1 MVEHYLDTVGVTGSN
16 PVSRTMFIMRI
27 SVIVFFLFIVT
38 AGSGFALTPNLP
50 AGTLGSGTVVNTQF
64 GPIPDGVRY
73 APSPAI
79 PSSSETGRGVYV
91 IEISV
96 ARGIADNVRVLQSS
110 GSKTLDDAAVAALL
124 KWRFKPRAFYK
135 LTVPI
140 EFLSSGRVRV
150 GS

>member
-1 MVEHYLDTVGVTGSN
+1 
-16 PVSRTMFIMRI
+16 MRI
-27 SVIVFFLFIVT
+27 FILGFFLFIVV
-38 AGSGFALTPNLP
+38 GSSGLALTPNLP
-50 AGTLGSGTVVNTQF
+50 AGTLGSGMVVNTQF

-73 APSPAI
+73 APLPAL
-79 PSSSETGRGVYV
+79 PSSAGSGRGVYV

-110 GSKTLDDAAVAALL
+110 GSKTLDDAAIAALL
-124 KWRFKPRAFYK
+124 KWRLKPRAFYK

-140 EFLSSGRVRV
+140 EFMPSGRVRV